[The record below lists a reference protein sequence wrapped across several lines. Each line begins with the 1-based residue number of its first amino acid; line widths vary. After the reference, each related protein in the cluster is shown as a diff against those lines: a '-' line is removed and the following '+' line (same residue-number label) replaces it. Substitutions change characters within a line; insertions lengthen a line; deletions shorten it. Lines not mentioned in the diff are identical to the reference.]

1 MNKVDRLI
9 HRYGQKET
17 YMMIF
22 HNRNMQEDLTDSEYQ
37 EYLSLGRDKSWLLKD
52 KE

>member
-17 YMMIF
+17 YLRIF
-22 HNRNMQEDLTDSEYQ
+22 NNVKLQESLTDSEYK
-37 EYLSLGRDKSWLLKD
+37 EYISLGRDKSWYSED
-52 KE
+52 EE